1 MRKQSCA
8 LVRVSDNI
16 AATKNEKCRQAG
28 GWSGEWM
35 PKETRSGAAYALGAF
50 ILWGL
55 NPLYFK
61 AVDTLP
67 VLEVL
72 AHRVLWSVVFLALIL
87 SFARR
92 WNVLRVALRNPKT
105 IYMLLLSTV
114 FISVNWFFF
123 IWAVAQDRVL
133 ETSLGYYINPLVNVL
148 LGMLFLRERLSR
160 WQGVA
165 VGLAAIGVLNLA
177 VQSGSMPW
185 VSLLLAFT
193 FGIYGLLRKTIKVES
208 VDGLF
213 VETVMVLPLALGYLV
228 YQGMI
233 GQGSLGSIDLKTDLL
248 LVAAGLVTAMP
259 LIWFTSGARRLN
271 YSTIGLFQYLAPSI
285 QFVLAVMVFGEA
297 FTSAHVVTFGCI
309 WTALVIYSAQSWM
322 IARRRASTPA

>member
-1 MRKQSCA
+1 
-8 LVRVSDNI
+8 
-16 AATKNEKCRQAG
+16 
-28 GWSGEWM
+28 M
-35 PKETRSGAAYALGAF
+35 PKETRLGAAYALGAF
-50 ILWGL
+50 VFWGL

-61 AVDTLP
+61 AVDSIP
-67 VLEVL
+67 IFEVL
-72 AHRVLWSVVFLALIL
+72 AHRVLWSVIFLALIL
-87 SFARR
+87 TFAGR
-92 WNVLRVALRNPKT
+92 WRVLYQALRAPKT
-105 IYMLLLSTV
+105 ICMLLLSTL

-123 IWAVAQDRVL
+123 IWAVAENRVL

-160 WQGVA
+160 WQGAA

-177 VQSGSMPW
+177 IQSGSMPW

-213 VETVMVLPLALGYLV
+213 VETAMVLPLALGYLI
-228 YQGMI
+228 YQGAS
-233 GQGSLGSIDLKTDLL
+233 GQGSLGSVDLQTDLL

-285 QFVLAVMVFGEA
+285 HFLLAVLVFGEA
-297 FTSAHVVTFGCI
+297 FTGAHVVTFTCI
-309 WTALVIYSAQSWM
+309 WMALAIYSAQSWM
-322 IARRRASTPA
+322 IARRRASSTA